1 MSGGPSSDRPR
12 SWLDVVRWVAAP
24 LLALLVWWRVDVRS
38 IGARLAH
45 LDARFVALFLALSVP
60 FYVLC
65 AWRWTFTA
73 ARVGAPLPFR
83 RAWLE
88 YYLSTLLNQLM
99 PVGVAGD
106 VIRAARHRQRL
117 ADASEGVS
125 WGPAA
130 SAVVIERFSGVL
142 ALGLFVI
149 ASGATWFA
157 HERRASLSLLG
168 GGIASLLGIA
178 LVAVVAWRV
187 AQRSARLAKLAATV
201 RTALLDGAA
210 LRFQLAVSIGAV
222 TMLLGMFFSAAHAAG
237 IAMSLAAVVQVVP
250 LVLAV
255 TTFPWAFAGLGPRE
269 AVTAALFALMGLT
282 ATDGVAVSITFGLLS
297 LVASAPGAV
306 VLVLPRR
313 AQG

>member
-1 MSGGPSSDRPR
+1 MVGRRSVSDRPR
-12 SWLDVVRWVAAP
+12 SWLSVVRWVAAP
-24 LLALLVWWRVDVRS
+24 LLALLVYWRVDVRS

-60 FYVLC
+60 FYLLC
-65 AWRWTFTA
+65 AWRWHFTA
-73 ARVGAPLPFR
+73 ARLGAKLPFR

-117 ADASEGVS
+117 ADESEGAS

-142 ALGLFVI
+142 ALGLFVV
-149 ASGATWFA
+149 ASGALWFA
-157 HERRASLSLLG
+157 HERRGSLVIG
-168 GGIASLLGIA
+168 AASLLGLA
-178 LVAVVAWRV
+178 LVAVLGWRV
-187 AQRSARLAKLAATV
+187 AQRSARLARLARTV
-201 RTALLDGAA
+201 RTALLDGVA

-222 TMLLGMFFSAAHAAG
+222 VMLLGMFFSAAHAAG

-250 LVLAV
+250 LVLAA

-282 ATDGVAVSITFGLLS
+282 ATDGVAVSITFGVLS
-297 LVASAPGAV
+297 LIASAPGAI
-306 VLVLPRR
+306 VLLLPRR
-313 AQG
+313 EPG